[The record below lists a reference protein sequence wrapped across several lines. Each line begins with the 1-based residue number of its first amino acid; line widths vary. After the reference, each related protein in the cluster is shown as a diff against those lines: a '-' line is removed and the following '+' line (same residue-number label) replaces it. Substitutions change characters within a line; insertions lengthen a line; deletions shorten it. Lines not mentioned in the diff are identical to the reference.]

1 MILQDHNYFCLFYSL
16 ILNLGLLFGNKI
28 DLLHQRRVGTDRMV
42 QLSQK
47 YNLQIIEGS
56 VINELNSDK
65 MFYWLTAQWMETLFD
80 FEDDFSDSSI
90 NESQT

>member
-1 MILQDHNYFCLFYSL
+1 
-16 ILNLGLLFGNKI
+16 
-28 DLLHQRRVGTDRMV
+28 MV